1 MGREETHFYPAASN
15 CNPLVM
21 NEFRED
27 MEDCMKDREVHNDDS
42 MLPTGKG
49 NQTLTGPCSGAAFL
63 ADGESFFDGKR
74 KSSCFSLRKNIV
86 AVSSIADEKSRR
98 NSPSS
103 SAQGSNNGVREA
115 SGLKK
120 NLGFFGALSFIVG
133 CMIGS
138 GIFAS
143 GSAVAMRSGSPGMIL
158 CVWSGCGLLVTL
170 SALCYAEL
178 GTAIPKSGSELSY
191 LRYAFGNL
199 GGFMYAWVS
208 ILVIKPS
215 GQAGICLA
223 FGTYVVE
230 ALGSTWLC
238 AMENSNLIKLFAAF
252 AIGRMLVG
260 FYSVGS

>member
-1 MGREETHFYPAASN
+1 
-15 CNPLVM
+15 
-21 NEFRED
+21 
-27 MEDCMKDREVHNDDS
+27 MEGCLKGREVHNDKS
-42 MLPTGKG
+42 RLPTGKD
-49 NQTLTGPCSGAAFL
+49 NLTFTGPCSGAAVVV
-63 ADGESFFDGKR
+63 DEESLVDVR
-74 KSSCFSLRKNIV
+74 TKSSCFTLHKKIV
-86 AVSSIADEKSRR
+86 DVRSISDESSRR
-98 NSPSS
+98 NPPSS
-103 SAQGSNNGVREA
+103 SASESHTEIREA
-115 SGLKK
+115 SGLRK
-120 NLGFFGALSFIVG
+120 NLGFFGALSLIVG

-158 CVWSGCGLLVTL
+158 CVWSGCGLLTTL
-170 SALCYAEL
+170 GALCYAEL

-191 LRYAFGNL
+191 LSYAFGNL

-215 GQAGICLA
+215 GQAGICLT

-238 AMENSNLIKLFAAF
+238 AMEKSNLIKLFAAF

-260 FYSVGS
+260 CLSIGS